1 MEGNTLNGSNDVKLK
16 RTLTL
21 PLLIMFG
28 MANTAPTAVT
38 DDYGIMTNQT
48 HGMIPLAYAIT
59 TFALFFTAYSY
70 CQMVRVYPQA
80 GSAYTYASRS
90 IQPHIGFMTG
100 WVLLIDYLLGPMIC
114 YLYMGTFINEYF
126 PQVPMWVAVFVSV
139 IIGAAVNIIGIK
151 SASIVDTILVVAQ
164 IAIVLATIV
173 VALKFVL
180 DGGGNGK
187 LFDPVAIYNPE
198 TFSLSDT
205 LAACGIMCTCF
216 LGFDAVT
223 TLVEETKEPERVMN
237 KAVMGTLFG
246 SGLIFVITGYALQ
259 IGWPTAYL
267 DFEDPNVGIFEFYQ
281 HVDAQVTSDV
291 FFVIDNVASLVCA
304 MAGLTAVT
312 RIMYGMGRDNILPK
326 KFFGKL
332 SPRFHTPVNNII
344 LVSIIS
350 MSAILY
356 EDNLYGADSLVS
368 FGAILGFIMVNI
380 SVIFY
385 FFIHK
390 RGQERSVFK
399 HLIMPGI
406 GAAILIIVFANLEL
420 PAKILG
426 SIWLAIGFVYM
437 LFKTKG
443 LKELPPEMNLDEEQE
458 LD

>member
-1 MEGNTLNGSNDVKLK
+1 MEGNTLNNSGDVKLK

-48 HGMIPLAYAIT
+48 HGMIALAYAIT

-70 CQMVRVYPQA
+70 CQMVKEYPQA
-80 GSAYTYASRS
+80 GSAYTYASKS

-126 PQVPMWVAVFVSV
+126 PQVPMWLAVVISV
-139 IIGAAVNIIGIK
+139 IIGAAVNIIGVR

-164 IAIVLATIV
+164 MAIVLATII
-173 VALKFVL
+173 VAIKFVM
-180 DGGGNGK
+180 DGGGDGK
-187 LFDPVAIYNPE
+187 VFDAKAIYNPE
-198 TFSLSDT
+198 TFDMSDT

-223 TLVEETKEPERVMN
+223 TLVEETKDPDRVMS

-246 SGLIFVITGYALQ
+246 SGLIFIITGYALQ
-259 IGWPTAYL
+259 IGWPNAYKE
-267 DFEDPNVGIFEFYQ
+267 FEDPNVGIFEFYEY
-281 HVDAQVTSDV
+281 VDAQTTSDV

-312 RIMYGMGRDNILPK
+312 RILYGMGRDNILPK

-332 SPRFHTPVNNII
+332 SPRFHTPVNNIV
-344 LVSIIS
+344 LVSLLS
-350 MSAILY
+350 LSAILY

-380 SVIFY
+380 SVISH
-385 FFIHK
+385 FFIRNK
-390 RGQERSVFK
+390 GESKNTFK

-406 GAAILIIVFANLEL
+406 GAVILIIVFINLEM

-426 SIWLAIGFVYM
+426 SIWLAIGFVY
-437 LFKTKG
+437 LLVKTKG
-443 LKELPPEMNLDEEQE
+443 LKELPPEMNLDEDQE
-458 LD
+458 LE